1 MNLSKIDKWILTNIY
16 DFPAGQSKYNELYDE
31 DEYMHNE
38 DEYIYIEDKGYFK
51 IIPDNIPLI

>member
-31 DEYMHNE
+31 DDFKIINE
-38 DEYIYIEDKGYFK
+38 DNEYFL

>member
-1 MNLSKIDKWILTNIY
+1 MNLSDYDKWIYN
-16 DFPAGQSKYNELYDE
+16 FQAAQSKYNELHNELHNE